1 MKIRAGTMAETE
13 FTADFPTEIVKEGK
27 VKALVPKLQ
36 AYKKQP
42 SDYAPS
48 KAPVFYNPVME
59 LNRDLAVLAF
69 QAYQRTVNR
78 DISLCEPLT
87 STGVRAVRLATEI
100 QGAKQIVANDINT
113 RAYRLAQ
120 HNVHFNGLED
130 RITVKHKDANCL
142 LSCHGAPHK
151 RFDVVDI
158 DPFGSPVPYLDSAV
172 RALRNKG
179 LLAATATDLAPL
191 CGVHAK
197 ACVRKYGG
205 KPLRTEYC
213 HELTVRL
220 LAGCVATVAAKHDI
234 GVRVLFSHSTDHYI
248 RVYAQIGYGAKK
260 ADASVKSLGYVLYCF
275 SHSTDHYIR
284 VYAQIGYG
292 AKKADASVKSL
303 GYVLHCFN
311 CLHRE
316 TATTLSAKFFEKCPE
331 CGSKMNWAGPMWL
344 EKIFDK
350 QFCEWMAQEN
360 KRRALRN
367 SIKIAKLLELAKDE
381 AEAPATYYV
390 IDKVSDKLALPAP
403 SVSAML
409 QLLRDKGFQAFPT
422 HFNSRGIRTDAPALA
437 VQELLRKAVS
447 AV

>member
-1 MKIRAGTMAETE
+1 MAEPE
-13 FTADFPTEIVKEGK
+13 SVADFPTETIQEGK

-69 QAYQRTVNR
+69 QAYQRMVNR
-78 DISLCEPLT
+78 DISICEPLT
-87 STGVRAVRLATEI
+87 STGVRAIRLAAEI
-100 QGAKQIVANDINT
+100 QGIKQVLANDINT
-113 RAYRLAQ
+113 RAYQLAEQ
-120 HNVHFNGLED
+120 NVQLNELQD
-130 RITVKHKDANCL
+130 RVTVKHKDANCL
-142 LSCHGAPHK
+142 LSCHGAPRM

-172 RALRNKG
+172 RSLRNKG
-179 LLAATATDLAPL
+179 FLAVTATDLAPL

-213 HELTVRL
+213 HELAVRL

-234 GVRVLFSHSTDHYI
+234 GVHVVFSHSTDHYI
-248 RVYAQIGYGAKK
+248 RVYAQITYGAKK
-260 ADASVKSLGYVLYCF
+260 ADASIKN
-275 SHSTDHYIR
+275 
-284 VYAQIGYG
+284 
-292 AKKADASVKSL
+292 L

-311 CLHRE
+311 CFHRE
-316 TATTLSAKFFEKCPE
+316 TVKALSAKFFEKCPE
-331 CGSKMNWAGPMWL
+331 CGSRMDWAGPLWL
-344 EKIFDK
+344 EKIFDSK
-350 QFCEWMAQEN
+350 FCERVAQEN
-360 KRRALRN
+360 RRTALRN
-367 SIKIAKLLELAKDE
+367 SGKIGRLLDLAKDE

-390 IDKVSDKLALPAP
+390 IDKISDKLALPVP

-409 QLLRDKGFQAFPT
+409 QKLHDKGFQAFPT
-422 HFNSRGIRTDAPALA
+422 HFNSRGVRTNAPSSA
-437 VQELLRKAVS
+437 VQELLREAVS
-447 AV
+447 AT

>member
-1 MKIRAGTMAETE
+1 MAEPE
-13 FTADFPTEIVKEGK
+13 FTADFPTETIQEGK

-59 LNRDLAVLAF
+59 LNRDLAVLTF
-69 QAYQRTVNR
+69 QAYQRMVNR
-78 DISLCEPLT
+78 DISICEPLT
-87 STGVRAVRLATEI
+87 STGVRAIRLAAEVT
-100 QGAKQIVANDINT
+100 GVKQVLANDINT
-113 RAYRLAQ
+113 RAYQLAEQ
-120 HNVHFNGLED
+120 NVQLNELQD
-130 RITVKHKDANCL
+130 RVAVEHKDANCL
-142 LSCHGAPHK
+142 LSCHGAPRT

-179 LLAATATDLAPL
+179 FLAVTATDLAPL

-213 HELTVRL
+213 HELAVRL

-234 GVRVLFSHSTDHYI
+234 GVHVVFSHSTDHYI
-248 RVYAQIGYGAKK
+248 RVYAQIAYGAKK
-260 ADASVKSLGYVLYCF
+260 ADASIKN
-275 SHSTDHYIR
+275 
-284 VYAQIGYG
+284 
-292 AKKADASVKSL
+292 L

-311 CLHRE
+311 CFHRE
-316 TATTLSAKFFEKCPE
+316 TVKALSAKFFEKCPE
-331 CGSKMNWAGPMWL
+331 CGSRMDWAGPLWL
-344 EKIFDK
+344 EKIFDA
-350 QFCEWMAQEN
+350 QFCERVAQEN
-360 KRRALRN
+360 RRTALRN
-367 SIKIAKLLELAKDE
+367 SGKIGRLLDLAKDE

-390 IDKVSDKLALPAP
+390 IDKISDKLALPVP

-409 QLLRDKGFQAFPT
+409 QKLHDRGFRAFLT
-422 HFNSRGIRTDAPALA
+422 HFNSRGVRTNAPSSA
-437 VQELLRKAVS
+437 VQELLREAVS
-447 AV
+447 AT